1 MPMDNSPVIELKGL
15 TKRYPGSSVDA
26 LHDVSLKVQPG
37 QIFGFLGPNGAGK
50 STAITM
56 LVNLMRPTAGSIK
69 IFGKNDEGAESLA
82 IRREIGYLTGDMA
95 LDKSLTGWQQLEYI
109 GNLRGDF
116 NKTYVHELARRLD
129 SDLTKKIKSLS
140 RGNRQKIGLI
150 AALMH
155 KPKLLILDEPTSGL
169 DPLIQIEFNNILLEN
184 KKTGGTAFIS
194 SHVLSEVQE
203 LCDQVAIIRKGKL
216 VANKPLIEI
225 VSEAPKHVRFT
236 SSAKNPTEFVKGLK
250 GVSQLK
256 TDGGVSFMYKGSADQ
271 LVKALAKTPLNDL
284 KITDTDLEEIFRKY
298 YEGDNV

>member
-1 MPMDNSPVIELKGL
+1 METQPAIKLEGL
-15 TKRYPGSSVDA
+15 TKRYPNSTVDA
-26 LHDVSLKVQPG
+26 LHDVSLSVMPG

-50 STAITM
+50 STTITM
-56 LVNLMRPTAGSIK
+56 LVGLMKPTRGIAR
-69 IFGKNDEGAESLA
+69 IFGKDTEHYSLD
-82 IRREIGYLTGDMA
+82 IRKDVGYLTGDMA
-95 LDKSLTGWQQLEYI
+95 LDKALTGWQQLEYI
-109 GNLRGDF
+109 GSLRGNFD
-116 NKTYVHELARRLD
+116 KTYVRELAKRLD

-140 RGNRQKIGLI
+140 RGNRQKVGLI

-169 DPLIQIEFNNILLEN
+169 DPLIQIEFNNILLEH
-184 KKTGGTAFIS
+184 KKAGGTAFIS

-236 SSAKNPTEFVKGLK
+236 STAPDPTKHIKNLK

-256 TDGGVSFMYKGSADQ
+256 TNGGVSFMYKGSADA
-271 LVKALAKTPLNDL
+271 LIKALSQIPITDL
-284 KITDTDLEEIFRKY
+284 HITDTDLEEIFRKY
-298 YEGDNV
+298 YEDNDA